1 VALGGTPVV
10 EAADALISLGQV
22 ERAGLTD
29 GGYLLATWGRLN
41 QRRSW
46 SLLVQSGGV
55 NFGAPY
61 STTRRVAYGLEHLS
75 RGLGAP
81 VAVTYGN
88 RSPLT
93 LINIGNRLARV
104 HAHLALTQQ
113 HPSAKSVGVARLLGR
128 LLRADR
134 MTGLT
139 FVAEAPV
146 YTSPVSLCNV
156 SLQPD
161 RLKGVGR
168 P

>member
-1 VALGGTPVV
+1 MGGTPAV
-10 EAADALISLGQV
+10 EAADTLISLGQV

-29 GGYLLATWGRLN
+29 GGYLLATWGRFN

-55 NFGAPY
+55 NFGAPH
-61 STTRRVAYGLEHLS
+61 STTRRVAYGLEHLN
-75 RGLGAP
+75 RNLGAP
-81 VAVTYGN
+81 ATVTYGN

-93 LINIGNRLARV
+93 LINVGNRLARV
-104 HAHLALTQQ
+104 HAHLAFTQQ
-113 HPSAKSVGVARLLGR
+113 HPAAKGVGVARLLGR

-139 FVAEAPV
+139 FVAEAPG
-146 YTSPVSLCNV
+146 YTPPVSLCNV

-161 RLKGVGR
+161 GLMGVGR